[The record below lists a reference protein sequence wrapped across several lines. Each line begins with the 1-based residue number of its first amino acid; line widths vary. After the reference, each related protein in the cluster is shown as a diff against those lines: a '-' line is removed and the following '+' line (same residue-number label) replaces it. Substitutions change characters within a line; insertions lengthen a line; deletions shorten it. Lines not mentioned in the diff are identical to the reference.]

1 MMADTFRL
9 QTLLD
14 YRDLRERQAKQ
25 ELAAALQQQEAVLVE
40 IHRMR
45 AELDCLCRDF
55 VRRQAEGLPAC
66 EIELFQSSI
75 QLRQSQL
82 ASLEEELQRKKALV
96 TEARTQL
103 LQLSKEK
110 KSVER
115 LRERHLLEQQQR
127 NKRREGA
134 ILDEI
139 ALRNLGGMP

>member
-1 MMADTFRL
+1 
-9 QTLLD
+9 
-14 YRDLRERQAKQ
+14 
-25 ELAAALQQQEAVLVE
+25 
-40 IHRMR
+40 